1 VVARKESDGVFDL
14 REYAAVVDSALADG
28 VPCVLATAD
37 RNGRPNLGFKGSMM
51 VFDAEHLAYWER
63 SGGRHLADVRLNP
76 HVAVQYFNYPKGLYL
91 RFYGEAELHES
102 GAVREEIM
110 RRVVEA
116 EMARDPERKGVG
128 VLVRVHT
135 VSDPF
140 HARVL
145 TRTA

>member
-1 VVARKESDGVFDL
+1 MFDL
-14 REYAAVVDSALADG
+14 REYAALVDSALADG

-37 RNGRPNLGFKGSMM
+37 RNGGPNLACKGSMM
-51 VFDAEHLAYWER
+51 VFAAEHLAYWER
-63 SGGRHLADVRLNP
+63 SGGRHLADVRLHP
-76 HVAVQYFNYPKGLYL
+76 HGAVQYFNHPKRLYL
-91 RFYGEAELHES
+91 RCHREAELHES
-102 GAVREEIM
+102 DAVREEIM

-140 HARVL
+140 RARVL